1 MEIADPLEQLLP
13 APPARR
19 PDGRRQE
26 MSAPELPVASAVA
39 HGVDDADWAA
49 SAPPEVA
56 LRSLDTLWFQVGGT
70 LCNLACT
77 HCFIS
82 CSPTNHTH
90 EMMRLEQVRRYLHEA
105 VELGVKEFYFTG
117 GEPFLN
123 PEMEAILA
131 ATLAV
136 GPASVLTNG
145 LLLDAARCARL
156 AALAKASPYSLDLRV
171 SLDGYDAASNDA
183 VRGAGTFGRVLAGLS
198 NLAAAG
204 LNPVVTV
211 TEVCAEAALDS
222 GKRRFFA
229 LLAGLGLDRPRLKV
243 LPVFKIG
250 AEAARG
256 GGYESWQRLRAGDLS
271 PAAPPA
277 ATGVPATAAPPAP
290 HGLPE
295 IHAPDPHPAA
305 SPGFPAI
312 PASDPRPAPGA
323 PAAEGDWDH
332 LQCSSCRMVTD
343 QGVWVCPI
351 LVNEPAAR
359 MGETLADALGPYPLR
374 HAACWT
380 CHVYGASCRT

>member
-1 MEIADPLEQLLP
+1 MELADQPELPLP
-13 APPARR
+13 APPGHGL
-19 PDGRRQE
+19 DGRGDGLIGLE
-26 MSAPELPVASAVA
+26 ISAGLAEGEGLEGTA
-39 HGVDDADWAA
+39 G
-49 SAPPEVA
+49 APPEVA

-82 CSPTNHTH
+82 CSPTKHTH
-90 EMMRLEQVRRYLHEA
+90 EMMRLEQVLRYLREA

-156 AALAKASPYSLDLRV
+156 AALAAASPYSLDLRV

-183 VRGAGTFGRVLAGLS
+183 VRGAGTFERVLAGLRH
-198 NLAAAG
+198 LAAAG

-211 TEVCAEAALDS
+211 TEVCAEAAVDS
-222 GKRRFFA
+222 GKQRFFA
-229 LLAGLGLDRPRLKV
+229 LLDGLGLTRPRLKV

-250 AEAARG
+250 AEAQRA
-256 GGYESWQRLRAGDLS
+256 GGYESWQRLRDGELPLIAPAAIAAPASSAAPDP

-277 ATGVPATAAPPAP
+277 STAPSLSA
-290 HGLPE
+290 
-295 IHAPDPHPAA
+295 
-305 SPGFPAI
+305 
-312 PASDPRPAPGA
+312 A
-323 PAAEGDWDH
+323 PAAPEAAGWDH

-380 CHVYGASCRT
+380 CHVHGVSCRT

>member
-1 MEIADPLEQLLP
+1 MELADQPEQHLP
-13 APPARR
+13 APPGRR
-19 PDGRRQE
+19 LDGRRDGLIDLAL
-26 MSAPELPVASAVA
+26 SAELAEDE
-39 HGVDDADWAA
+39 GVEGTADT
-49 SAPPEVA
+49 PPEVA

-90 EMMRLEQVRRYLHEA
+90 EMMRLEQVRRYLREA

-156 AALAKASPYSLDLRV
+156 AALAAASPYSLDLRV

-183 VRGAGTFGRVLAGLS
+183 VRGAGTFARVLAGLR

-211 TEVCAEAALDS
+211 TEVCAEAAVDS
-222 GKRRFFA
+222 GKQRFFA
-229 LLAGLGLDRPRLKV
+229 LLDGLGLTRPRLKV

-250 AEAARG
+250 AEAKRA
-256 GGYESWQRLRAGDLS
+256 GGYESWQRLRDGELPLGAPEAIAG
-271 PAAPPA
+271 
-277 ATGVPATAAPPAP
+277 
-290 HGLPE
+290 
-295 IHAPDPHPAA
+295 
-305 SPGFPAI
+305 PGP
-312 PASDPRPAPGA
+312 PGA
-323 PAAEGDWDH
+323 PAPPDGPPASTAPGVTLASAAFPLSAAPAAETARWDH

-380 CHVYGASCRT
+380 CHVHGVSCRT

>member
-1 MEIADPLEQLLP
+1 MALADQPEKPLS
-13 APPARR
+13 APPSR
-19 PDGRRQE
+19 PMDGRHDALIDLAL
-26 MSAPELPVASAVA
+26 SAGFAADEGIAA
-39 HGVDDADWAA
+39 DAG
-49 SAPPEVA
+49 APPEVA

-90 EMMRLEQVRRYLHEA
+90 EMMRLEQVRRYLNEA

-131 ATLAV
+131 TTLAV

-156 AALAKASPYSLDLRV
+156 AALAGSSPYSLDLRV

-183 VRGAGTFGRVLAGLS
+183 VRGAGTFERVLAGLR

-222 GKRRFFA
+222 GKQRFFA
-229 LLAGLGLDRPRLKV
+229 LLGGLGLTRPRLKV

-250 AEAARG
+250 AEAERG
-256 GGYESWQRLRAGDLS
+256 GGYESWQRLRDGDLAPVLQVPPDARAAPAPS
-271 PAAPPA
+271 AAPAAAAGPPA
-277 ATGVPATAAPPAP
+277 GTAAA
-290 HGLPE
+290 
-295 IHAPDPHPAA
+295 APDPP
-305 SPGFPAI
+305 
-312 PASDPRPAPGA
+312 DPETA
-323 PAAEGDWDH
+323 WDH
-332 LQCSSCRMVTD
+332 LQCNSCRMVTD

-380 CHVYGASCRT
+380 CHVYGVSCRT

>member
-1 MEIADPLEQLLP
+1 MELADQPEEHLP
-13 APPARR
+13 APPGRR
-19 PDGRRQE
+19 LDGRRDGLIDLE
-26 MSAPELPVASAVA
+26 LSAGLAEELAEAA
-39 HGVDDADWAA
+39 AEEGVEGTAD
-49 SAPPEVA
+49 APPEVA

-90 EMMRLEQVRRYLHEA
+90 EMMRLEQVRRYLREA

-156 AALAKASPYSLDLRV
+156 AALAAASPYSLDLRV
-171 SLDGYDAASNDA
+171 SLDGFDAASNDA
-183 VRGAGTFGRVLAGLS
+183 VRGAGTFERVLAGLR

-211 TEVCAEAALDS
+211 TEVCAEAAVDS

-229 LLAGLGLDRPRLKV
+229 LLGGLGLTRPRLKV

-250 AEAARG
+250 AEAKRA
-256 GGYESWQRLRAGDLS
+256 GGYESWQRLRGGELPLGAPEAIAAPAS
-271 PAAPPA
+271 PDAPRPPDAPSASFAPGVTLASAAPPLSA
-277 ATGVPATAAPPAP
+277 V
-290 HGLPE
+290 
-295 IHAPDPHPAA
+295 
-305 SPGFPAI
+305 
-312 PASDPRPAPGA
+312 
-323 PAAEGDWDH
+323 PAAETARWDH

-380 CHVYGASCRT
+380 CHVYGVSCRT